1 MTEITNEEEK
11 KLQVVACPHPLKQE
25 SFFYYV
31 KPNQTVDEIIHII
44 QPDEELAKCVNVWLN
59 DQIVLPERYKETI
72 VKEDDRL
79 YMRYALQGGGGG
91 GKTALNI
98 ALMIGVMVF
107 AAWAAAGLAAMAGS
121 AAVSAGF
128 GASATAA
135 GVTSFTGA
143 AAWAYGATY
152 ALTYAAVGVVGA
164 MAVNAIVP
172 PYVAAPASYDASGGD
187 IKYSL
192 EASGNQVNRFGS
204 VLVVLGKHK
213 IYPQYAANPY
223 TEQVGNDTYLRLL
236 LNWGYGPLE
245 VSDIKIGDT
254 PIDDYNNVEYEF
266 DPMYSPDDPL
276 TLFPGSVQEE
286 NIGLSLDTSGN
297 TITRTTAINTEE
309 LSLDFSFPAGMYG
322 KSSESGREF
331 ALTRSFTAE
340 YRKSGTDEWLPLNI
354 SSEELWETRTEKV
367 TKIKWDFGI
376 GGAKPRIVT
385 TTKVTRV
392 YVGTNATNRI
402 NITAQSKTAFV
413 KSYRYRF
420 EEAGQ
425 YDIRITPT
433 NNGYTGQ
440 MPDGYYIHV
449 SSCHWSVMRS
459 FKSDVPVKLD
469 GLALSAFYIKATDQ
483 LNGTITDLTGVVTSI
498 LPDWD
503 KETQTWID
511 RPTNNPASIFKA
523 VLQENMI
530 NKPLLDKQI
539 DLKQLQHW
547 HEYCE
552 ENGFECNLIIEK
564 ALPLNDLL
572 GKIASTGRATPAW
585 LDGKRTVIIDDPKLP
600 KQVVTPRNSWDFSA
614 TKEFIDIPHA
624 WRIPFANEEKDYLTD
639 EYIVY
644 ADGYNAD
651 NATVYET
658 LSFEGVTKPDQ
669 IYKMGKYYHN
679 VAKLRPETYNFSM
692 DIENLVCNRGDVMI
706 IHHDVPAYGI
716 KSARIKQ
723 VILDDN
729 GDCTAVILDDFVIFE
744 QDKSYYLRNRYKD
757 GSFGIFNI
765 TNQYVADDVNGEKYT
780 MYFEKPLTDL
790 DIPNEGDLC
799 MIGVNEI
806 ETAKVLIKSITPQ
819 NDLSALIEAVNYD
832 ENIYSL
838 DTIPPFESKI
848 TLAPEYYYNK
858 PKGPKV
864 SIDSVY
870 SDETAALLSLDGSI
884 QPRILVNFSV
894 AQNTNNVLLDH
905 FEIQWKNSQ
914 NDFWNKS
921 VNINSSERSYYIAGV
936 DEGDSVDIRIRSY
949 AQAKN
954 FPGAVGQPS
963 DWATHT
969 VESVIGT
976 SSVPPD
982 IEKLMIENR
991 HLTWRYP
998 NKPIDFLGY
1007 EVRQL
1012 GGVRPIWEL
1021 GTPISSG
1028 FITQNTLDIDDRTT
1042 GKQVYMVKAVDKNYK
1057 YSKNAVYVLTDFGY
1071 LGIENVKDIVEYR
1084 TDWSGLGIVTGGAV
1098 DPITGDLQSDISG
1111 NFWDGV
1117 PNDVFWMGV
1126 ADNYFWGGSYK
1137 DMTYITNPYTIL
1149 SDGRLTLQFE
1159 IDSIYGYFI
1168 EYREYK
1174 EGLEDDKEW
1183 LAWANYLTVTKGEQY
1198 QFRISCYQGTKP
1210 SIISTF
1216 IVINDVPDQ
1225 TEFFNDLVVPVE
1237 GLRVPIEKSYERI
1250 KTLTYALQT
1259 DGNGGISIVVVDK
1272 DAELGPLIKVV
1283 NDLAEPVQ
1291 GLIDV
1296 TVYGVPK
1303 T

>member
-1 MTEITNEEEK
+1 MTEVINEEEK

-31 KPNQTVDEIIHII
+31 KPNQTIDEVIHII

-59 DQIVLPERYKETI
+59 DQIVLPERYKETV
-72 VKEDDRL
+72 VKEDDKL
-79 YMRYALQGGGGG
+79 CMRYALQGGGGG
-91 GKTALNI
+91 GKNVLNI
-98 ALMIGVMVF
+98 VLTVAVMV
-107 AAWAAAGLAAMAGS
+107 AAFYSGQWYLANYGTL
-121 AAVSAGF
+121 
-128 GASATAA
+128 TAA
-135 GVTSFTGA
+135 GTYTAGSLFTAGVIQ
-143 AAWAYGATY
+143 ATV
-152 ALTYAAVGVVGA
+152 ATVG
-164 MAVNAIVP
+164 MLAVNAVVP
-172 PYVAAPASYDASGGD
+172 PYVTDPVTYDASGGD
-187 IKYSL
+187 TKYSL
-192 EASGNQVNRFGS
+192 EAGGNQVNRFGS
-204 VLVVLGKHK
+204 VLAVLGKHK

-223 TEQVGNDTYLRLL
+223 TEQVGNDSYLRLL

-254 PIDDYNNVEYEF
+254 PIEEYKNVEYEY

-286 NIGLSLDTSGN
+286 SIGLSMDKANAS
-297 TITRTTAINTEE
+297 ITRTTAMNTEE
-309 LSLDFSFPAGMYG
+309 ISLDFSFPAGMYTV
-322 KSSESGREF
+322 SSESGN
-331 ALTRSFTAE
+331 TYGHSRSFLVE
-340 YRKSGTDEWLPLNI
+340 YRESGTEEWLPLNI
-354 SSEELWETRTEKV
+354 ASEEKWETVKKKV
-367 TKIKWDFGI
+367 LKFKLGRSF
-376 GGAKPRIVT
+376 T
-385 TTKVTRV
+385 TTKVTKV
-392 YVGTNATNRI
+392 YVGTNPTNKVVISAR
-402 NITAQSKTAFV
+402 SKTAFV
-413 KSYRYRF
+413 KTYRYVF
-420 EEAGQ
+420 DKAGQ
-425 YDIRITPT
+425 YDIRVTAL
-433 NNGYTGQ
+433 NNGYSGQ
-440 MPDGYYIHV
+440 MPDGYYTYV
-449 SSCHWSVMRS
+449 TTCRWGVLRS
-459 FKSDVPVKLD
+459 FKSDVPVLLD

-483 LNGTITDLTGVVTSI
+483 LNGAITDLTGVVTSV

-530 NKPLLDKQI
+530 NKPLSDAQV

-552 ENGFECNLIIEK
+552 EKGFECNLIIEK

-585 LDGKRTVIIDDPKLP
+585 LDGKRTVIIDEPKLP
-600 KQVVTPRNSWDFSA
+600 KQVVTPRNSWNFSA
-614 TKEFIDIPHA
+614 TKEFTDIPHA
-624 WRIPFANEEKDYLTD
+624 WRIPFANEEKEYLTD
-639 EYIVY
+639 EYVVY
-644 ADGYNAD
+644 ADGYNAS
-651 NATVYET
+651 NATIYET
-658 LSFEGVTKPDQ
+658 LSFEGVTNPMQ
-669 IYKMGKYYHN
+669 IFKMGKYYHN
-679 VAKLRPETYNFSM
+679 VAKLRPETYSFNM
-692 DIENLVCNRGDVMI
+692 DMENLVCNRGDVMI

-744 QDKSYYLRNRYKD
+744 QDRSYYLRNRYKD

-765 TNQYVADDVNGEKYT
+765 TNQYVADDMGVEKYT

-832 ENIYSL
+832 ENIYS
-838 DTIPPFESKI
+838 TGVIPPFESKI

-870 SDETAALLSLDGSI
+870 SDETAALVSLDGSI

-894 AQNTNNVLLDH
+894 AQNTNNVMIDH
-905 FEIQWKNSQ
+905 FEIQWKDSQ

-921 VNINSSERSYYIAGV
+921 VNINSSERSYYIAGI
-936 DEGDSVDIRIRSY
+936 DEGQSVDIRIRSY
-949 AQAKN
+949 AQIKN
-954 FPGAVGQPS
+954 FPGTVGQPS

-969 VESVIGT
+969 VESVVGT

-991 HLTWRYP
+991 HLTWKYP

-1012 GGVRPIWEL
+1012 GGENPIWEL
-1021 GTPISSG
+1021 GTSISSG
-1028 FITQNTLDIDDRTT
+1028 LLVQTYFDIDNRTT

-1057 YSKNAVYVLTDFGY
+1057 YSKNAAYVLTDFGY
-1071 LGIENVKDIVEYR
+1071 LGIENVKDIVAYR
-1084 TDWSGLGIVTGGAV
+1084 NDWLGLGSVTGGTV
-1098 DPITGDLQSDISG
+1098 DPITGNLQSQISG
-1111 NFWDGV
+1111 AFWDGI
-1117 PNDVFWMGV
+1117 PNDIFWGGI

-1137 DMTYITNPYTIL
+1137 DMLYITEPYTVVA
-1149 SDGRLTLQFE
+1149 DGRLTLQFD
-1159 IDSIYGYFI
+1159 ISSIYGYFI
-1168 EYREYK
+1168 EYREY
-1174 EGLEDDKEW
+1174 EDGLGENEQW
-1183 LAWANYLTVTKGEQY
+1183 YAWSNYLNVAKGEKY
-1198 QFRISCYQGTKP
+1198 QFRISCYQGTNP
-1210 SIISTF
+1210 SVISDFTL
-1216 IVINDVPDQ
+1216 INDTADQ
-1225 TEFFNDLVVPVE
+1225 SEFFNDLVVPPE
-1237 GLRVPIEKSYERI
+1237 GLRVPITKNYEVI

-1259 DGNGGISIVVVDK
+1259 DGNGGISIIVEDK
-1272 DAELGPLIKVV
+1272 NAELGPLIRVV

-1291 GLIDV
+1291 GLVDV